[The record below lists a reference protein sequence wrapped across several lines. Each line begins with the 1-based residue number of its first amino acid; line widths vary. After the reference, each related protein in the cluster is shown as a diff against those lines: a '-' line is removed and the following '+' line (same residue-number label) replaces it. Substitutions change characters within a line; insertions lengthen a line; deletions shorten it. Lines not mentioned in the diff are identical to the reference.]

1 MPRKLNSTEMEAI
14 EMTAETEAEMVA
26 IKKIE
31 CEMKILGVRFRLI
44 GKI

>member
-1 MPRKLNSTEMEAI
+1 VLHGVALSVESGQMGRFE
-14 EMTAETEAEMVA
+14 AETVA